1 MTKILTH
8 PSITAHKP
16 KILLVTPPPV
26 HEIHLLEN
34 DLKKGYTALTR
45 LQRVTA
51 QYANVVCQLAVEYH
65 EQNVVL
71 VDLWTALMNEATTLT
86 TGYVAGGGML
96 GSLEKGYSKG
106 LGELLVDGLHLTGAG
121 YKIFLKEVLP
131 HVGKGWAE
139 EPFDNPA
146 WVFP

>member
-1 MTKILTH
+1 MTH
-8 PSITAHKP
+8 PAIAAHKP
-16 KILLVTPPPV
+16 TILLVTPPPL
-26 HEIHLLEN
+26 HETHLLGD
-34 DLKKGYTALTR
+34 DLKKGYKEITR

-51 QYANVVCQLAVEYH
+51 QYADVVRELAGEYH
-65 EQNVVL
+65 DQNVVL
-71 VDLWTALMNEATTLT
+71 VDLWTALMKEATRLT
-86 TGYVAGGGML
+86 TGYVPGGGFL

-106 LGELLVDGLHLTGAG
+106 LGDLLVDGLHLTGAG

-146 WVFP
+146 WIFP